1 MAVLLEAELQ
11 FLANHVASLVSTPA
25 SLQVRGDCLCKR
37 PGPPGRHFSGCV
49 LLKYM
54 STLGI
59 RARSQVSQARMDSRL
74 VPVLPCLSFHLC
86 NREIKHEAV

>member
-25 SLQVRGDCLCKR
+25 SLQGDCLCKK
-37 PGPPGRHFSGCV
+37 PGPPGRHFLGCV
-49 LLKYM
+49 LLKSI

-59 RARSQVSQARMDSRL
+59 RARSQVSQARIDSRL